1 VAHIVLKDPT
11 CSSQHAVIQYRKRL
25 KTIELSAEEQTL
37 RGRFEAFIQEFVT
50 VPYIMD
56 LESTNG
62 TVLNGEKIEAAK
74 YYELRPKDVLRF
86 GLSTIDYVL
95 MRKG

>member
-1 VAHIVLKDPT
+1 M
-11 CSSQHAVIQYRKRL
+11 IQFRKRL

-37 RGRFEAFIQEFVT
+37 RGKFEAFIQEFVT

-62 TVLNGEKIEAAK
+62 TVLNGDKIEPAK
-74 YYELRPKDVLRF
+74 YYELRTKDVIRF
-86 GLSTIDYVL
+86 GHSKVDYVL
-95 MRKG
+95 MRKS